1 MLSCRRVSDTFL
13 SEINLSRSE
22 ADRKLR
28 LAATTTS
35 LRRRCRIL
43 AISSDS
49 PTCNLEK
56 PIAKQAKPSQIQP
69 PPQATQ
75 AEQCR
80 DIQMPFAFHTAHFGQ
95 ESFEQDF
102 ASMHL
107 QALAPCAQ
115 LLTAPAACRTEAPGA
130 WHALNT
136 TNTKKC
142 NTKRTHGRVKDVLK
156 VATRT
161 QLPTADT
168 LQTLNAMVERRYGPC
183 NK

>member
-115 LLTAPAACRTEAPGA
+115 LPTAPGGPAAQRPQELGM
-130 WHALNT
+130 
-136 TNTKKC
+136 
-142 NTKRTHGRVKDVLK
+142 RSV
-156 VATRT
+156 
-161 QLPTADT
+161 
-168 LQTLNAMVERRYGPC
+168 LQTQNVTRNELMVESRMSSRWQRAASCQPQTRY
-183 NK
+183 KR